1 MDKNA
6 GRRVLSVCEVCGE
19 PKRIAIRFDLP
30 GMPDEKAVGVGCKC
44 DRERQERQRRDD
56 ENAETMRRIGLLRG
70 ASLME
75 RRLRDAT
82 FENFVTQENN
92 AENLSICKR
101 YVERF
106 SEMVEKNQGLLFW
119 GDVGAGKTYA
129 AACIANA
136 LLSKGIPVVMT
147 SFIAITDLV
156 QYDTEKTDVI
166 MNRLNSAKLVI
177 FDDLGAERNTSTAV
191 ERVYHVVDSRYRCG
205 LPSIFTTNLQM
216 NELTGGSDIGRS
228 RIYDRILETC
238 YPMRFV
244 GLSWR
249 KQKAGRRY
257 FAMRQTLNEQRM
269 ASPEER
275 QWRN

>member
-1 MDKNA
+1 MDKNT

-19 PKRIAIRFDLP
+19 PKRIAIRFGLP

-44 DRERQERQRRDD
+44 DRARQERQRRDD
-56 ENAETMRRIGLLRG
+56 ENAEAMRRIGLLKG

-119 GDVGAGKTYA
+119 GDAGTGKTYA

-228 RIYDRILETC
+228 RIYDRIL
-238 YPMRFV
+238 
-244 GLSWR
+244 
-249 KQKAGRRY
+249 
-257 FAMRQTLNEQRM
+257 
-269 ASPEER
+269 
-275 QWRN
+275 